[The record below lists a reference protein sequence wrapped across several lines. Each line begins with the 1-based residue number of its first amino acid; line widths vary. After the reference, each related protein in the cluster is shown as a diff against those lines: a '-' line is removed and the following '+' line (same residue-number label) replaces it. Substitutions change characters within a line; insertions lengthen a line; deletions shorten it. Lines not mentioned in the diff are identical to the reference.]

1 MSNRARMTEN
11 FYEDCDVTYEFLDD
25 SNEHIRISTTN
36 PVTSLLFQL
45 DFSPLCF
52 TVYYEDGDFN
62 PSMSPEEL
70 FDIHHAVSKHR
81 DYNQNHILNHNWI
94 DRFKTMINWQPGS
107 EVYFQAL
114 PDDGSIII
122 SIYSYTSSCSNK
134 IDVDGFLCSRIRI
147 PASRFHITDSI
158 LDITPK
164 IVTGYQRVVCWYNMN
179 LEADQEP
186 YIFK

>member
-1 MSNRARMTEN
+1 MSNQVRMTEN
-11 FYEDCDVTYEFLDD
+11 FYERDDVTFDFIEDG
-25 SNEHIRISTTN
+25 NEHIRISTTN
-36 PVTSLLFQL
+36 PEISLLFQT

-52 TVYYEDGDFN
+52 TTHYEDGLYN

-70 FDIHHAVSKHR
+70 FDIHHAFSKGR
-81 DYNQNHILNHNWI
+81 DYNHDLILNHHWI
-94 DRFKTMINWQPGS
+94 DRSKTMINWYHGS

-114 PDDGSIII
+114 PHDDGIII
-122 SIYSYTSSCSNK
+122 SIYNYTSSCSHK

-147 PASRFHITDSI
+147 PSSRFHLTDTI

-164 IVTGYQRVVCWYNMN
+164 IDTEYQRVVCWYNMN
-179 LEADQEP
+179 LETDQAP